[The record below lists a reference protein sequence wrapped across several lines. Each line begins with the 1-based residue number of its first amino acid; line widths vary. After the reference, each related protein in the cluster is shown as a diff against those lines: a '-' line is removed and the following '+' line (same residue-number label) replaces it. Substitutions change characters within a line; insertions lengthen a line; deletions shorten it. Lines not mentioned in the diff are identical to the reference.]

1 MKYYILIAFMSFF
14 ILIKLT
20 AMIKLSK
27 GHYSS
32 KIIQDWT
39 FIPLGFNGF
48 EELTKEKQTV
58 LKSSVYLSC
67 SLDILFAV
75 ISMFIVRTVE
85 IEWTLILVF
94 LLYLNP
100 ILFSN
105 HLSSLF
111 KKNSY

>member
-1 MKYYILIAFMSFF
+1 MSFF
-14 ILIKLT
+14 ILIKLI
-20 AMIKLSK
+20 AMIKTSK
-27 GHYSS
+27 GHYYS

-48 EELTKEKQTV
+48 EELPKEKQTV

-75 ISMFIVRTVE
+75 ISMFIVRTVA
-85 IEWTLILVF
+85 IEWTLILAL

-100 ILFSN
+100 ILFCT
-105 HLSSLF
+105 HLSSLL
-111 KKNSY
+111 KKVSY